1 MANTTKNRLFY
12 GDMGYNKTQGKT
24 MPILKDAFSF
34 FGQALSV
41 IDLLRNV
48 FRDFKKI

>member
-24 MPILKDAFSF
+24 MPL
-34 FGQALSV
+34 LSV
-41 IDLLRNV
+41 DISHKLTPL
-48 FRDFKKI
+48 FRSKLTPYS